1 MIVFVFLT
9 LFIALTAVYAL
20 FLFRVQQGLKWL
32 QAERDSSDEELPSE
46 EFPTVSVIVPVRN
59 EARTIGR
66 CIHSLTAQSYQRG
79 KLQCIIVDDHSTDE
93 TMAIAK
99 AAIGS
104 DERFLLIQAE
114 RETAGKKAAI
124 TQAISRARGEIILTT
139 DADCLHDARWVES
152 MAAPFTRGADVVAG
166 GVVIADRS
174 RVFARLQALEFL
186 GLVGVGAGLFGV
198 GYPRLCNGANLA
210 YRKSRFV
217 EVDGFEG
224 NDGIASGDDEFLMQK
239 IVYLAGGNPAF
250 ATRQESVVSTPPMTT
265 LRAFLLQRARWA
277 SKGLRYQDKRFVA
290 FLIVL
295 FVYFVFAF
303 IAPFTVFFGLA
314 SFLVSLV
321 LLFAKWTLE
330 IRILM
335 STARL
340 IKAPI
345 RVADI
350 LIAEIVHPFYLVV
363 VTVLGTIA
371 PIQWKGRPLKHH

>member
-9 LFIALTAVYAL
+9 LFIALTVVYAL
-20 FLFRVQQGLKWL
+20 FLFRVQLGLNWL
-32 QAERDSSDEELPSE
+32 QAEQDSDEELHAD
-46 EFPTVSVIVPVRN
+46 EFPTVSVIVPARN
-59 EARTIGR
+59 EEQNIGR
-66 CIHSLTAQSYQRG
+66 CIHSLAAQSYQRG
-79 KLQCIIVDDHSTDE
+79 KLQCIIVDDHSSDA
-93 TMAIAK
+93 TMEIAK
-99 AAIGS
+99 TAIGS
-104 DERFLLIQAE
+104 DERFLLLEAE

-124 TQAISRARGEIILTT
+124 TQAISWARGEIILTT
-139 DADCLHDARWVES
+139 DADCLHDACWVES
-152 MAAPFTRGADVVAG
+152 MTAPFARGADVVAG
-166 GVVIADRS
+166 GVVITDRS
-174 RVFARLQALEFL
+174 RAFARLQALEFL
-186 GLVGVGAGLFGV
+186 GLMGVGAGLFGV

-217 EVDGFEG
+217 EVDGFAG

-239 IVYLAGGNPAF
+239 IVYRAGGNPAF

-265 LRAFLLQRARWA
+265 LRAFLVQRARWA

-295 FVYFVFAF
+295 FAYFVFAF
-303 IAPFTVFFGLA
+303 IAPFTGFLGLA
-314 SFLVSLV
+314 SFFVSLV
-321 LLFAKWTLE
+321 LLFAKWMLE
-330 IRILM
+330 IRVLT

-340 IKAPI
+340 IKTPI

-371 PIQWKGRPLKHH
+371 PIQWKGRPLKNY